1 MKSTEQEDIS
11 TMSLDDRNFAPA
23 DLCIVPVK
31 GKVNSGIV
39 VFSSSLKAL
48 YMNEAARELLI
59 RMTRK
64 ENERAPGGTLPRSV
78 NELLDEML
86 PLLRTATM
94 DRGWKQ
100 PEARRLFTAPDQS
113 VLVKT
118 FGIHNRLD
126 VRRSLIVLTIQETA

>member
-1 MKSTEQEDIS
+1 
-11 TMSLDDRNFAPA
+11 
-23 DLCIVPVK
+23 VK

-64 ENERAPGGTLPRSV
+64 ENERAPGGTLPRSM
-78 NELLDEML
+78 NDLLDEML
-86 PLLRTATM
+86 PLLRTANM

-100 PEARRLFTAPDQS
+100 PEARRLFMGSDQS

-118 FGIHNRLD
+118 FGIHNRVD
-126 VRRSLIVLTIQETA
+126 IRQSLIVLTIQETA

>member
-1 MKSTEQEDIS
+1 MLSTEQEGIS
-11 TMSLDDRNFAPA
+11 TVSLDDRNCAPV
-23 DLCIVPVK
+23 DPCIVPVK
-31 GKVNSGIV
+31 GKLNSGIV

-59 RMTRK
+59 RMTRR
-64 ENERAPGGTLPRSV
+64 ENDRAAGGTLPRSV

-86 PLLRTATM
+86 PLLRTANM

-126 VRRSLIVLTIQETA
+126 VRRSLIVLTIQEIA

>member
-23 DLCIVPVK
+23 DPCILPVK

-48 YMNEAARELLI
+48 YMNEAARAVLI

-64 ENERAPGGTLPRSV
+64 ENDRAPSGTLLQSV

-86 PLLRTATM
+86 PLLRTANM

-100 PEARRLFTAPDQS
+100 PEARRLFTGSDQS

-126 VRRSLIVLTIQETA
+126 VRRSLIVLTIRETA

>member
-1 MKSTEQEDIS
+1 MLSTEQEGIS
-11 TMSLDDRNFAPA
+11 TVSLDERNCAPA
-23 DLCIVPVK
+23 DPCIVPVK
-31 GKVNSGIV
+31 GKLNSGIMV
-39 VFSSSLKAL
+39 LSSSLKAL

-59 RMTRK
+59 RMTRR
-64 ENERAPGGTLPRSV
+64 ENDRAPGGTLPRSV

-118 FGIHNRLD
+118 FGIHSRLD
-126 VRRSLIVLTIQETA
+126 SRQSLIVLTLQETA

>member
-1 MKSTEQEDIS
+1 MLSTEQEGIS
-11 TMSLDDRNFAPA
+11 TVSLDERNCAPA
-23 DLCIVPVK
+23 DPCIVPVK
-31 GKVNSGIV
+31 GKLNSGIMV
-39 VFSSSLKAL
+39 LSSSLKAL

-59 RMTRK
+59 RMTRR
-64 ENERAPGGTLPRSV
+64 ENDRAPGGTLPRSV

-86 PLLRTATM
+86 PLLRTANM

-113 VLVKT
+113 ILVKA

-126 VRRSLIVLTIQETA
+126 SRQLLTIQETA

>member
-11 TMSLDDRNFAPA
+11 TMSLDDRNCAPA
-23 DLCIVPVK
+23 DPCIVPVK

-48 YMNEAARELLI
+48 YMNEAAREVLI
-59 RMTRK
+59 RMTRR
-64 ENERAPGGTLPRSV
+64 ETDRAPGGTLPRSM
-78 NELLDEML
+78 NDLLDEML
-86 PLLRTATM
+86 LLLRTANM

-100 PEARRLFTAPDQS
+100 PESRRLFTGSDQS

-118 FGIHNRLD
+118 FGIHNR
-126 VRRSLIVLTIQETA
+126 VNIRRSLIVLTIQETA